1 MVFFINVKPELS
13 VEEMF
18 NNTKPTSRYNT
29 ISGCVIFYLQR
40 AGPDQARV
48 YQYNINILPAGAHGD
63 HSLIQSHKV
72 CFPIQNDRIK
82 LRNFS
87 F

>member
-1 MVFFINVKPELS
+1 MFFINVEPELN

-18 NNTKPTSRYNT
+18 NNTKPTSTYNT

-40 AGPDQARV
+40 AGPGRV
-48 YQYNINILPAGAHGD
+48 YQYNINILPAGADGD
-63 HSLIQSHKV
+63 HSLIQSHKT
-72 CFPIQNDRIK
+72 CFPIQNDRSK